1 MSIYLMHV
9 EILYNRVGCFFM
21 FHKFYDL
28 TRTWRTY
35 NIIVSF
41 AARAYLLNLSEYM
54 EKNFLECIN
63 EAPNRRKWDILSDG
77 EVRVLKDVT
86 MNHVETQG
94 SSNYIAL
101 TSFRIQA
108 KPFSV
113 VQFLL
118 KNNIKLQVDC
128 CQNNSA
134 KLLC

>member
-1 MSIYLMHV
+1 M
-9 EILYNRVGCFFM
+9 
-21 FHKFYDL
+21 
-28 TRTWRTY
+28 
-35 NIIVSF
+35 SF
-41 AARAYLLNLSEYM
+41 AARAYLLNLTEYM

-108 KPFSV
+108 QPFLV

-118 KNNIKLQVDC
+118 KNNVKLQVDC

-134 KLLC
+134 KFLC